1 MTNDPQSL
9 SLAILCLVM
18 VVQIFLMAHWHRA
31 MQREGNAAI
40 AETKHVLRS
49 WKDHGKRH
57 VEVNRELAYQ
67 GGHVS
72 RLELAMVA
80 LVQRIPNLQIDD
92 SNLREF
98 FDGEPTQL
106 PHLTSPFPP
115 DEDWE
120 QHQAKQTLLGL
131 NPSSGPWQSGLEP
144 APDGPPVTKRTPQP
158 PSMTPEFTCQACGA
172 DVFFQQVPGP
182 CPQCGAARP
191 S

>member
-1 MTNDPQSL
+1 MTQQSL

-18 VVQIFLMAHWHRA
+18 VTQIFLMARWHRT
-31 MQREGNAAI
+31 MQRDGKAAI
-40 AETKHVLRS
+40 AETKHVLNC
-49 WKDHGKRH
+49 WKDHDKRH
-57 VEVNRELAYQ
+57 LEINRELAYQ

-106 PHLTSPFPP
+106 PHLTKALPP
-115 DEDWE
+115 DDDWE
-120 QHQAKQTLLGL
+120 QASLTLLGL
-131 NPSSGPWQSGLEP
+131 QSPSSEPWQSGLEP
-144 APDGPPVTKRTPQP
+144 APDGPPVTKRTPQAP
-158 PSMTPEFTCQACGA
+158 LLTPEFTCQSCGA
-172 DVFFQQVPGP
+172 EVFFQRVPGP